1 MSKERSRV
9 MKKFWATLDLLNERC
24 ARGEINQAEY
34 EGRKRLL
41 KA

>member
-1 MSKERSRV
+1 
-9 MKKFWATLDLLNERC
+9 MKKFWATLDLLSERC